1 MCPSPTESTPRD
13 GASDAAPTPDDA
25 PRLNFVEQEVEKYMA
40 AGQAEGGIVTR
51 FPPEPNGYLHI
62 GHAKAICVDFGIA
75 EKFGGRCNLRFDDT
89 NPAKESQEFV
99 DAIKDDIRWLGF
111 NWHGDE
117 LFTSDYFEDLYG
129 FAVQLI
135 KKGVAY
141 VCHLSAEDTRG
152 YRGTPH
158 EPGKDS
164 PHRDR
169 SVEENLALFQ
179 SMRDGELPDGTCTL
193 RAKIDM
199 AHANLNMR
207 DPVLYRIARAHHHRT
222 GDAWCIYPMYDFAH
236 GQSDAIE
243 GVTHS
248 LCSLEF
254 ENHRPLYDWFLENID
269 GIGSPRQIEF
279 ARLNLTYTITS
290 KRKLAELV
298 EGGHVTGW
306 DDPRMPT
313 IRGLRKR
320 GYTPD
325 AIRNMCTAVGLTK
338 FNALHD
344 MHLLEN
350 ALREDL
356 NKRADRRMAVLH
368 PLKVVITNIGEDES
382 IPCEAVNN
390 PEDSEV
396 TTRTLNLTREI
407 WIEQDDF
414 REEAPRKFF
423 RLKADGDARLL
434 FGFVIHCDEV
444 IKDASGEIVEL
455 RCTYNPETGGGKT
468 PEGMKKVKGIIH
480 WVSAPGAVN
489 AEVRVYDH
497 LFLEPQ
503 PGADGRTLEDDL
515 NPNSI
520 EVVSNAKLEPALGAA
535 AAGERFQF
543 VRLGY
548 FVRTD
553 EEGMVFN
560 RAVALRDSWAK
571 IEKKG

>member
-1 MCPSPTESTPRD
+1 MCPSSNDSSSAAPD
-13 GASDAAPTPDDA
+13 SDAADTGT
-25 PRLNFVEQEVEKYMA
+25 RLNFVEQEIEKDIA
-40 AGQAEGGIVTR
+40 AGRTPNGVITR

-89 NPAKESQEFV
+89 NPAKESQEYV
-99 DAIKDDIRWLGF
+99 DSIKDDIRWLGF
-111 NWHGDE
+111 NWGDAE
-117 LFTSDYFEDLYG
+117 FYASDYFEDLYG

-135 KKGVAY
+135 NKGLAY
-141 VCHLSAEDTRG
+141 VCDLSAEDTRS

-158 EPGKDS
+158 EPGKNS

-179 SMRDGELPDGTCTL
+179 KMRDGELPDGACTL

-199 AHANLNMR
+199 ASANLNMR

-254 ENHRPLYDWFLENID
+254 ENHRPLYNWFLENID

-279 ARLNLTYTITS
+279 ARMNLTYTITS
-290 KRKLAELV
+290 KRNLLGLV
-298 EGGHVTGW
+298 EDGRVTGW

-320 GYTPD
+320 GYTPE
-325 AIRNMCTAVGLTK
+325 AIRKLCDSTGLTK

-356 NKRADRRMAVLH
+356 NKRADRRMAVLR
-368 PLKVVITNIGEDES
+368 PLKVVITNLGEDES

-390 PEDSEV
+390 PEAEEA
-396 TTRTLNLTREI
+396 TTRTVHLTREI

-414 REEAPRKFF
+414 REEAPKKFF
-423 RLKADGDARLL
+423 RLKADGFVRLRNAY
-434 FGFVIHCDEV
+434 VIHCDEI
-444 IKDASGEIVEL
+444 IKDASGEITEL
-455 RCTYNPETGGGKT
+455 RCTYNPETGNGKT
-468 PEGMKKVKGIIH
+468 PPDMKKVKGIIH
-480 WVSAPGAVN
+480 WVSARDAVE
-489 AEVRVYDH
+489 AEVRLFDH
-497 LFLEPQ
+497 LFREPQ
-503 PGADGRTLEDDL
+503 PGAGDRSILDDL
-515 NPNSI
+515 NPGSI
-520 EVVSNAKLEPALGAA
+520 EVLTGAKLEPALGAA

-543 VRLGY
+543 ERLGY
-548 FVRTD
+548 FIRTD
-553 EEGMVFN
+553 DDGVVYN
-560 RAVALRDSWAK
+560 RSVSLRDTWAK